1 MPVQYNVDSNL
12 LTDPPS
18 HYPRVA
24 PIATLDLDDISSLIN
39 LHNPN
44 VPTGTAKMCIG
55 LFIEEVKNQ
64 LAEGNWVKLDN
75 FCSFSSSI
83 VNGSLENP
91 GDTLPGTAKVE
102 LRFKPSAP
110 FKLGVQEL
118 ATFERLGY
126 TNKTPQL
133 VGISDVTLGVNK
145 LMTNG
150 LPLNI
155 AGSNIGFNA
164 AASDEGIFM
173 LTDGGTETKIS
184 VVARNKPSNV
194 IVVPVV
200 SASAD
205 GETATIIYSRSRYTT
220 NGQLKQGA
228 FQYVRIPNTV
238 ASAALGA
245 EIFKPYGSA
254 AVLTCTMPAGPFD
267 CLMTAK
273 ITPQGDMVVYGQEIV
288 AGVLQDADADTVLAV
303 GSNSVSIGGETFLIG
318 IADAAAYDAIYAMLE
333 AEGRFVQEL
342 IYIAEAA

>member
-24 PIATLDLDDISSLIN
+24 PIATLDLDAIASLIN
-39 LHNPN
+39 LHNTN
-44 VPTGTAKMCIG
+44 VPTGTAKMCIN
-55 LFIEEVKNQ
+55 LFIEEVKTQ

-75 FCSFSSSI
+75 FCSFSTSI

-126 TNKTPQL
+126 TNKAPQI
-133 VGISDVTLGVNK
+133 VGVSDVDLSLSKVARNGMPVNISG
-145 LMTNG
+145 T
-150 LPLNI
+150 
-155 AGSNIGFNA
+155 NIGFNSSA
-164 AASDEGIFM
+164 ADEGIFM
-173 LTDGGTETKIS
+173 LTDGGAETKVS

-194 IVVPVV
+194 IVVPTIT
-200 SASAD
+200 ASAD

-228 FQYVRIPNTV
+228 FQYVRIPNTI
-238 ASAALGA
+238 ASSAVGVPML
-245 EIFKPYGSA
+245 KPYGAAAAISA
-254 AVLTCTMPAGPFD
+254 TVPAGPITG
-267 CLMTAK
+267 LLTMK
-273 ITPQGDMVVYGQEIV
+273 ITPQGDVVAYAQELV
-288 AGVLQDADADTVLAV
+288 DGVLDANEGEVTIVEGVNTVVLAGEDFLLGV
-303 GSNSVSIGGETFLIG
+303 GSLATLTSQ
-318 IADAAAYDAIYAMLE
+318 LE

-342 IYIAEAA
+342 IVVEEAA